1 MNDLRNISDSLPVLS
16 DNNLIKLL
24 VYSNGLLDVLKV
36 RVYCTIRFIK
46 NSQIF
51 L

>member
-1 MNDLRNISDSLPVLS
+1 MNDLRNISGSLPVLN

-24 VYSNGLLDVLKV
+24 VYSNGLLDALKV
-36 RVYCTIRFIK
+36 RGYCTIRFIK